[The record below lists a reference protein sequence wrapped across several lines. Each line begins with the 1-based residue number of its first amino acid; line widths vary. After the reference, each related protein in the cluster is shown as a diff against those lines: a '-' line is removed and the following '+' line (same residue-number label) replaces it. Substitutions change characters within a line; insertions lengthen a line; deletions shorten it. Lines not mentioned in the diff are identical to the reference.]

1 MNDEQDIAFNSFNN
15 FVINTKNKVL
25 DQTYKSRTSIYLF
38 IIRPLKAVLYI
49 IINEWGL
56 KGRMIFKYEK

>member
-1 MNDEQDIAFNSFNN
+1 MYLNLIENIMN

-25 DQTYKSRTSIYLF
+25 DQTYKSRTSIFTAPKERPYKSRTSIYLF

-49 IINEWGL
+49 IINE
-56 KGRMIFKYEK
+56 

>member
-1 MNDEQDIAFNSFNN
+1 MYLNLIENIMN

-49 IINEWGL
+49 IINE
-56 KGRMIFKYEK
+56 